1 MSAHFQGGPR
11 SASAPRLMGALVVW
25 DGLFNPAELDAI
37 VAHGDAMRL
46 AAAQVANRDGSGYNA
61 VRVTRVGWFERA
73 ADTEW
78 LFARL
83 EDAVLRLNSQFFR
96 YDLSAL
102 LNPQYALYDAG
113 EKGHFDWHQD
123 YGRDATDPS
132 REPRKLTISVQLS
145 EPDAYDGGE
154 FQAQGS
160 QQVDVAPRTRG
171 TLIAFPSYVLHR
183 VTPVTRGQRKSLVG
197 WAMGPDLR

>member
-1 MSAHFQGGPR
+1 
-11 SASAPRLMGALVVW
+11 MGALVVW
-25 DGLFNPAELDAI
+25 DGLFSPSELDAI

-46 AAAQVANRDGSGYNA
+46 AEAQVANRDGSGYNA
-61 VRVTRVGWFERA
+61 VRVTRVGWFERPA
-73 ADTEW
+73 APEW
-78 LFARL
+78 IFSRL

-102 LNPQYALYDAG
+102 LNPQYAVYDAG

-145 EPDAYDGGE
+145 EADAYDGCE

-160 QQVDVAPRTRG
+160 HTVDIAPRTRG

-183 VTPVTRGQRKSLVG
+183 VTPATRGQRKSLVG
-197 WAMGPDLR
+197 WAVGPDLR